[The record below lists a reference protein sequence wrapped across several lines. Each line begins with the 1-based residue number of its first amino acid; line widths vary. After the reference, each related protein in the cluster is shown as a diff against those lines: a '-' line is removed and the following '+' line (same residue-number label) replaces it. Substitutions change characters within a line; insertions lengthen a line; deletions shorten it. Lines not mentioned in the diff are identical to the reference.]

1 MARKRKATAGSELA
15 GLLGIVVE
23 EEDDSITITA
33 MHECPHCP
41 DGHRLMLA
49 RLNRTAF
56 DASGPL
62 TAVIDIIALVIGKAL
77 IMELTG
83 ERNVEVTVMH
93 GGMTSAGRT
102 TH

>member
-1 MARKRKATAGSELA
+1 MSKKRKATAGSELA

-23 EEDDSITITA
+23 EEEDSITLTA

-56 DASGPL
+56 DSSGPL
-62 TAVIDIIALVIGKAL
+62 TAVIDIIALVIGKAM

-83 ERNVEVTVMH
+83 ERDVDVAVMH
-93 GGMTSAGRT
+93 ADMSSAGKT